1 MSFIAL
7 LLTFA
12 ALPAEVPCSKLTRA
26 KLLCP
31 TCRQLFETVLCVNA
45 NTAGGVDRDL
55 FARAL
60 GPQPEYYRIS
70 TCPRCGYSG
79 YTNDFDESVVI
90 PPDVRD
96 KILKTPALPLPE
108 GFTPTSDPRDLDAA
122 DRYALAVTC
131 YQWRQQSD
139 EALAWLHLRAS
150 WIARD
155 EGAVLPR
162 DPRLAR
168 VMKHIERWRPTRR
181 ARENQA
187 DAEMQTATRMAEA
200 IAIGRFNRYQRPYV
214 ELALAM
220 ILRRHGENRQVGLR
234 LDELTGYEGFSQ
246 VLCDGIERMR
256 TSIARE
262 RQHQRLAA
270 DYFER
275 ALLSEQVAPR
285 NQAPARYLLG
295 ELYRRLGR
303 DDAAIIWYDKA
314 LASPDLPPNLKTWAR
329 SQRAWCRPDPG
340 QDSPRMR

>member
-1 MSFIAL
+1 MSFIIFFIC
-7 LLTFA
+7 TSA
-12 ALPAEVPCSKLTRA
+12 ALPAEVPRSKLTQA
-26 KLLCP
+26 SLQCP

-70 TCPRCGYSG
+70 SCPHCGYSG
-79 YTNDFDESVVI
+79 YTSDFDERMVI

-96 KILKTPALPLPE
+96 KIMKTPGLSLPE

-122 DRYALAVTC
+122 DRYKLALTC
-131 YQWRQQSD
+131 YRWRQQSD

-155 EGAVLPR
+155 EGSVLPQ

-168 VMKHIERWRPTRR
+168 VMKYIERWRPARQ

-187 DAEMQTATRMAEA
+187 DAEMQTATRMSEA
-200 IAIGRFNRYQRPYV
+200 IAVGEFNRYQRPYV

-220 ILRRHGENRQVGLR
+220 ILRRHGENRQAAPR
-234 LDELTGYEGFSQ
+234 LDELAGYGGFSK
-246 VLCDGIERMR
+246 VLRDGIERMR
-256 TSIARE
+256 ASIVRE
-262 RQHQRLAA
+262 RQHQRLTA

-275 ALLSEQVAPR
+275 ALLSEQVAPA

-303 DDAAIIWYDKA
+303 DDAAILWYEKA
-314 LASPDLPPNLKTWAR
+314 LASPDLPANLKTWAR
-329 SQRAWCRPDPG
+329 QHKALCRPNLGHIKP
-340 QDSPRMR
+340 